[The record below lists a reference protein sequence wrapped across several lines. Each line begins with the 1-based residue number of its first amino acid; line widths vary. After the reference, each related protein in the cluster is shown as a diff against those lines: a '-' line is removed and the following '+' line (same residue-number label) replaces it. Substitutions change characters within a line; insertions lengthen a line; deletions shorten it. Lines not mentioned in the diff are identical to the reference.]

1 MRLVSC
7 HIKNFGNLTNRDYD
21 FSNGINSFIEKNGT
35 GKSTL
40 AAFIKAMLYGMDS
53 TKTNDKDFK
62 ERKHYAPFN
71 EQSYGGSL
79 IFYHNNKR
87 YKIEKTFDLKSSTKD
102 EIKIYEDDKLTNRRN
117 DIGEE
122 ILGLDKESFERL
134 IFISE
139 KDIQMTSNGNI
150 KKNLNNIIADTTEG
164 VDFDA
169 IKEKL
174 SELEKKYGSGKNGL
188 KTELNNTK
196 NELEEKIINQEKVSK
211 ALSKK
216 YQKRNELDTKL
227 KVLQEKQKI
236 ISNKKEKL
244 AFWENYH
251 KQIGEVNKKKNELVQ
266 INLKYPKGLPEKTE
280 ISELEKLENVKKQL
294 IGEINGS
301 VFSKEKEEKLEELKN
316 KFQNGVPSDDEM
328 EELDEKEDD
337 LNKNTTLL
345 DNTTFPA
352 EDKKLLKNLNDE
364 FKSGLPSEE
373 DIFEIN
379 KKIES
384 YKKTK
389 TILSSEITSI
399 SQEDEE
405 VIKKFSNKDLEA
417 AEAKVNDLFEH
428 YKTLEKENDEI
439 AVNEAASKAPNKS
452 LKITFILLILSIIF
466 VYAGVGLIFKILVLG
481 IALIIV
487 GVMGIFSSAFLYLK
501 KKIENT
507 EKKYS
512 NNVPNKTN
520 TKKAELESIASEITN
535 ILKDYNINT
544 SSVYSDVERF
554 TNECNDFK
562 KAVQR
567 NKKYKE
573 DKNNNETILKNL
585 EIEISNFLLKYIEI
599 SDICKDF
606 EKIKEDINKFEEL
619 KWRFKNYKNRIE
631 EINEKILNLKT
642 EIKNIVGKYGIELN
656 ESYTY
661 KQFINNVNDYKTL
674 TREYLL
680 FIENKKII
688 FAKKEEVENKI
699 RLIDNKYD
707 LGIFDGKNELKT
719 LNIDINRIDA
729 LTKEI
734 QEKETELKRYKEE
747 KKLIDGEEVKQ
758 EDIVDYD
765 EDINAV
771 LSELSNKTKEI
782 ESDELYVDDLEDNKS
797 KLEETKKEIV
807 INNHKLDIIKK
818 TEKIFVDSQ
827 KELDKK
833 YVSPIMDKFKHY
845 SDLLKNSIGANIE
858 MGRDF
863 NITLNVNGETKS
875 DGHLSSG
882 QRSVCALCFRLALL
896 DNIYNDN
903 VPFIIMDDPFVML
916 DDENIR
922 ASINLIKELS
932 KKEQIIYFSCHES
945 RKI

>member
-1 MRLVSC
+1 
-7 HIKNFGNLTNRDYD
+7 
-21 FSNGINSFIEKNGT
+21 
-35 GKSTL
+35 
-40 AAFIKAMLYGMDS
+40 
-53 TKTNDKDFK
+53 
-62 ERKHYAPFN
+62 
-71 EQSYGGSL
+71 
-79 IFYHNNKR
+79 
-87 YKIEKTFDLKSSTKD
+87 
-102 EIKIYEDDKLTNRRN
+102 
-117 DIGEE
+117 
-122 ILGLDKESFERL
+122 
-134 IFISE
+134 
-139 KDIQMTSNGNI
+139 
-150 KKNLNNIIADTTEG
+150 
-164 VDFDA
+164 
-169 IKEKL
+169 
-174 SELEKKYGSGKNGL
+174 
-188 KTELNNTK
+188 
-196 NELEEKIINQEKVSK
+196 
-211 ALSKK
+211 
-216 YQKRNELDTKL
+216 
-227 KVLQEKQKI
+227 
-236 ISNKKEKL
+236 
-244 AFWENYH
+244 
-251 KQIGEVNKKKNELVQ
+251 
-266 INLKYPKGLPEKTE
+266 
-280 ISELEKLENVKKQL
+280 
-294 IGEINGS
+294 
-301 VFSKEKEEKLEELKN
+301 
-316 KFQNGVPSDDEM
+316 
-328 EELDEKEDD
+328 
-337 LNKNTTLL
+337 
-345 DNTTFPA
+345 
-352 EDKKLLKNLNDE
+352 
-364 FKSGLPSEE
+364 
-373 DIFEIN
+373 
-379 KKIES
+379 
-384 YKKTK
+384 
-389 TILSSEITSI
+389 
-399 SQEDEE
+399 
-405 VIKKFSNKDLEA
+405 
-417 AEAKVNDLFEH
+417 
-428 YKTLEKENDEI
+428 
-439 AVNEAASKAPNKS
+439 
-452 LKITFILLILSIIF
+452 
-466 VYAGVGLIFKILVLG
+466 
-481 IALIIV
+481 
-487 GVMGIFSSAFLYLK
+487 MGIFSSAFLYLK

-573 DKNNNETILKNL
+573 DKNNNETILKDL